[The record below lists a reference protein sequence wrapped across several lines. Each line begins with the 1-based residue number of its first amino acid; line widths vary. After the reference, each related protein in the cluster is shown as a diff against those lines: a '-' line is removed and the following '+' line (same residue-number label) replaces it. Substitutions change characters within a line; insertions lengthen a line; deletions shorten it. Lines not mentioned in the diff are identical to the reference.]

1 MSHDR
6 GCFCGKEPYEYEDCR
21 RADCD
26 RGAKARGEVMNTE
39 FVNDRQV
46 GGSHYRSD
54 YQHWDWVT
62 EHRLGYLEGCAS
74 KYVSRWWKK
83 YGPVKGVEDIEKAK
97 HYVQKIKDLHK
108 TGLAVT
114 GFSRLPDV
122 SMAAFK
128 TMQFGQKNGLNEAES
143 LFCWLMASWETEA
156 SLDEC
161 LAMLDYI
168 IKNPQKA
175 AGGRGGGAAV

>member
-1 MSHDR
+1 M
-6 GCFCGKEPYEYEDCR
+6 CDCR
-21 RADCD
+21 
-26 RGAKARGEVMNTE
+26 EEINTE

-62 EHRLGYLEGCAS
+62 DHNVGYLEGCAS

-83 YGPVKGVEDIEKAK
+83 NGVQDIEKAV
-97 HYVQKIKDLHK
+97 HYVEKIKAK
-108 TGLAVT
+108 FLAGEYKS
-114 GFSRLPDV
+114 GFSRLTDV
-122 SMAAFK
+122 SMAAYK
-128 TMQFGQKNGLNEAES
+128 TMQFGQKNGLDEAES
-143 LFCWLMASWETEA
+143 LFCWLMASWETVA

-161 LAMLDYI
+161 LAMLNSI

-175 AGGRGGGAAV
+175 AGGRGLAGAV